1 MSKSSSPNQS
11 SQLGFTPDE
20 WVCVVKKAQS
30 GRGEILID
38 MPRGCEPADF
48 VSYILF
54 LALQWRDPSEAA
66 GLLRD
71 VAKIVDARKDL
82 PEPTEAISLGVR
94 PMENRS
100 GVYLQAWHADA
111 QWALQQWQNGAF
123 DGRNED
129 YVAIYMKDIK
139 GYGSDPVALRS
150 EWAQKCG
157 VVPQRIIVDYIGT
170 EE

>member
-1 MSKSSSPNQS
+1 MNPSPIAASQCVPKSQHDWTAFVGRNVRLSTWIHLNRIELNVKPYGDYFAIESGMLQE
-11 SQLGFTPDE
+11 LG
-20 WVCVVKKAQS
+20 
-30 GRGEILID
+30 
-38 MPRGCEPADF
+38 
-48 VSYILF
+48 
-54 LALQWRDPSEAA
+54 
-66 GLLRD
+66 
-71 VAKIVDARKDL
+71 L
-82 PEPTEAISLGVR
+82 PENTERGQIRLDERQLIGIAKKVVGKLQYS
-94 PMENRS
+94 
-100 GVYLQAWHADA
+100 QAWHADA